1 MGVEQMVNYQLNK
14 APRLK
19 KVVKRVYQR
28 SMYAVSP
35 KVRYEGKLARVSPNE
50 KNREFF
56 FGYYDKSPW
65 DSSDRYLLCVSAR
78 DTWSEPSPRET
89 ADILLIDTKLP
100 RAHAGRVKKIAQTSA
115 WNVQQSC
122 MLQWLGP
129 DFSSRVLYND
139 CRNGQYVSVVLD
151 IQSGKERVVPAAV
164 YTVAGDGKT
173 ALTLDFSRLYNLRPG
188 YGYYNVPEATKG
200 VALPDATAVWKVDL
214 ERGEVSGLLTYK
226 DFARFQP
233 RPEMLRPGAVH
244 KVNHLMLS
252 PDGKRFAV
260 LYRWFVGRRKYT
272 RLLTCNV
279 DGTGLYNLS
288 DDDMVSH
295 CCWKDEKTILAFA
308 NKKDGGPGYYLMEDR
323 SQAYVRCWPQIAGD
337 GHPSY
342 SPNREWVVFDSYPDR
357 ARMQEIRIAKDTDV
371 QGRSVKVLA
380 RVFSPFRYDND
391 TRCDLHPR
399 WNHAGD
405 RVCFDG
411 VFEGRRGMYT
421 VDIKAGKPRNNEKK
435 VRVLF
440 IMTACKKSGPVQQM
454 LNIIRYMDR
463 DYFEAVLL
471 TIYPEP
477 DDGSSQL
484 CEWFPYVTHYYVP
497 VGKTAILAG
506 RTKKLSKKLAEIKPD
521 VIHSLGVFPDYA
533 ISRMQVYPQVITL
546 HNFIWEDYPAKYG
559 RARGAI
565 LARMHLYAMKHA
577 AKTVACSKSLS
588 KLYKKKLKL
597 TYGYIRNGVDT
608 DLYTRPKAGEQK
620 QIRRNIGLPQDAFIF
635 VYCGQMIERK
645 NQRFLLEAFRDHF
658 PSDNM
663 YLLLLG
669 DGADYPALY
678 GEFGKIQ
685 NIDFRGDVEHVN
697 DYLKACD
704 VYISTSKSEG
714 MPNGV
719 LEAMASGLPVIL
731 SDIVQHREIIQAA
744 CGIGFT
750 YRQGDKADLIRK
762 MEQIAADGCKRMGET
777 AYKSAYE
784 NFSAYVMSKNY
795 QDMYS
800 AISLGLR

>member
-78 DTWSEPSPRET
+78 DTWSQPSPRET

-188 YGYYNVPEATKG
+188 YGYYNVPEATEG

-342 SPNREWVVFDSYPDR
+342 SPDREWVVFDSYPDR
-357 ARMQEIRIAKDTDV
+357 ARMQEVRIAKDTDV

-421 VDIKAGKPRNNEKK
+421 VSVDHSCNRVAETERKK
-435 VRVLF
+435 RIGGMPAVSIGHNDNRSYSTQKLVTKHSVKYSVITPAYNSFHLMRRYF
-440 IMTACKKSGPVQQM
+440 RSLESQTYDNFEV
-454 LNIIRYMDR
+454 II
-463 DYFEAVLL
+463 V
-471 TIYPEP
+471 
-477 DDGSSQL
+477 DDGSDDGTYEKLRRYAQSSN
-484 CEWFPYVTHYYVP
+484 
-497 VGKTAILAG
+497 LALSVY
-506 RTKKLSKKLAEIKPD
+506 RTKEN
-521 VIHSLGVFPDYA
+521 LGPGNA
-533 ISRMQVYPQVITL
+533 
-546 HNFIWEDYPAKYG
+546 
-559 RARGAI
+559 
-565 LARMHLYAMKHA
+565 
-577 AKTVACSKSLS
+577 
-588 KLYKKKLKL
+588 
-597 TYGYIRNGVDT
+597 
-608 DLYTRPKAGEQK
+608 
-620 QIRRNIGLPQDAFIF
+620 RNIGMEHARGEWVTFIDSDDWVAKEFFQEIDHVLSHTDAGCVIF
-635 VYCGQMIERK
+635 DYYVTDGRKKKACASMYKAKEGMVSLSDCMIYTRNHTVGKVYNLSECRKKGITFPCLRKGEDVAFVMRAVEACARPYYRNKPLYYYLQRDRSLSNKAGLDETDVVKAFEILEQTLGDRYEAQLAEKSVSDLLYGVVLIMCKSRKQRGEILAYIDRYERK
-645 NQRFLLEAFRDHF
+645 YPCWHSSNMIRHLGRYKRIFLWFVKKRRVLALRCLAALHSFLL
-658 PSDNM
+658 S
-663 YLLLLG
+663 
-669 DGADYPALY
+669 
-678 GEFGKIQ
+678 
-685 NIDFRGDVEHVN
+685 
-697 DYLKACD
+697 
-704 VYISTSKSEG
+704 
-714 MPNGV
+714 
-719 LEAMASGLPVIL
+719 
-731 SDIVQHREIIQAA
+731 AA
-744 CGIGFT
+744 
-750 YRQGDKADLIRK
+750 
-762 MEQIAADGCKRMGET
+762 
-777 AYKSAYE
+777 
-784 NFSAYVMSKNY
+784 
-795 QDMYS
+795 
-800 AISLGLR
+800 SLGMHRP